1 MRKSELSFALVHS
14 MIISSHMSKRRLRFS
29 KIKASQQRQQSSVLE
44 VKNQGS
50 VPDFAL
56 RLTMIDLTRT
66 IIVTILAVTVQ
77 LALAAYLNKS
87 DWQIVR
93 KIFGM

>member
-1 MRKSELSFALVHS
+1 
-14 MIISSHMSKRRLRFS
+14 MSKRRSRSS
-29 KIKASQQRQQSSVLE
+29 KIKASLQRQLNPVLE

-50 VPDFAL
+50 VPYFAL
-56 RLTMIDLTRT
+56 KPTMIDLTRT

>member
-1 MRKSELSFALVHS
+1 
-14 MIISSHMSKRRLRFS
+14 MSKRRLRSS
-29 KIKASQQRQQSSVLE
+29 KIKAGLQRQQSPVSE
-44 VKNQGS
+44 VKNQGL

-56 RLTMIDLTRT
+56 KPTMTDLTRT

-87 DWQIVR
+87 DWQIVK

>member
-1 MRKSELSFALVHS
+1 
-14 MIISSHMSKRRLRFS
+14 MSKRRLRYS
-29 KIKASQQRQQSSVLE
+29 KIKASLQRQQNPVSE
-44 VKNQGS
+44 VKSQGS
-50 VPDFAL
+50 IPDFAL
-56 RLTMIDLTRT
+56 KPTVIDLTRT

>member
-1 MRKSELSFALVHS
+1 
-14 MIISSHMSKRRLRFS
+14 MSKRRSRYS
-29 KIKASQQRQQSSVLE
+29 KIKASLQRQQNPVLE

-50 VPDFAL
+50 APYFAL
-56 RLTMIDLTRT
+56 KPTMIDLTRT

>member
-1 MRKSELSFALVHS
+1 
-14 MIISSHMSKRRLRFS
+14 MSKRRSRSS
-29 KIKASQQRQQSSVLE
+29 KIKASLQRQQNPVLE

-50 VPDFAL
+50 VPYFAL
-56 RLTMIDLTRT
+56 KPTMIDLTRT

>member
-1 MRKSELSFALVHS
+1 
-14 MIISSHMSKRRLRFS
+14 MSKRRLRFS